1 MNKLTKKELAN
12 LESTFTRIQKNIEN
26 GIKKLNIT
34 PAIRVAKVWKRDQGG
49 GGKSISITGDTIEKA
64 AVNYSSISGKKL
76 PDSSIAA
83 KIKSTSSKF
92 HAMGVSAIAHPM
104 NPFCPTSHMNVR
116 IFLELGKNNNIE
128 NWWIGGGF
136 DLTPFF
142 PTKEESS
149 IWHSKANA
157 CLDNFDNKFYK
168 KFAKNCDDY
177 FYLPHRKEKRGIGGI
192 FFDQLQH
199 KNISE
204 SLVLLEEVAK
214 CYIETYVELLNINKK
229 QKFTAEDREFQL
241 YRRGRYVEF
250 NLLFDRGTK
259 FGIESNGRTDSIL
272 ASMPPAVNWPF
283 RLSANINKKEKKL
296 LKFIDKKWN
305 EHN

>member
-1 MNKLTKKELAN
+1 MNKLTKKELEN

-83 KIKSTSSKF
+83 KNKSTSSKF

-149 IWHSKANA
+149 IWHSKAKPA
-157 CLDNFDNKFYK
+157 LITLTINFIKNLLKIAMIIFIYLTEKKKGALEEYSLISCSIKISQKAYFYWK
-168 KFAKNCDDY
+168 KFQNVTLK
-177 FYLPHRKEKRGIGGI
+177 P
-192 FFDQLQH
+192 
-199 KNISE
+199 
-204 SLVLLEEVAK
+204 
-214 CYIETYVELLNINKK
+214 TLN
-229 QKFTAEDREFQL
+229 
-241 YRRGRYVEF
+241 
-250 NLLFDRGTK
+250 
-259 FGIESNGRTDSIL
+259 
-272 ASMPPAVNWPF
+272 
-283 RLSANINKKEKKL
+283 
-296 LKFIDKKWN
+296 
-305 EHN
+305 